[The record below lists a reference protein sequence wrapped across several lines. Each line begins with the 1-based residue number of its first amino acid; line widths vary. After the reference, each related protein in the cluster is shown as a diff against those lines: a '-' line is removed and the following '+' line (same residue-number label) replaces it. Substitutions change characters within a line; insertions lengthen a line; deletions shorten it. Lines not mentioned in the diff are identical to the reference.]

1 MIDMYLYDDEEQ
13 SQVQFVGFVGEH
25 SRYDL
30 MHVQTDRHYGKT
42 LVLNMQTNKFG
53 IIGTDDIEEEGYIAH
68 ILGVSQEVMK
78 SLNILIKSFNN
89 YYFKSCEK
97 SLILDFF
104 TAHFIII

>member
-30 MHVQTDRHYGKT
+30 MLVQTDRHYGKT

-53 IIGTDDIEEEGYIAH
+53 II
-68 ILGVSQEVMK
+68 
-78 SLNILIKSFNN
+78 
-89 YYFKSCEK
+89 
-97 SLILDFF
+97 
-104 TAHFIII
+104 

>member
-30 MHVQTDRHYGKT
+30 MLVQTDRHYGKT

-53 IIGTDDIEEEGYIAH
+53 IIG
-68 ILGVSQEVMK
+68 SWK
-78 SLNILIKSFNN
+78 N
-89 YYFKSCEK
+89 YWSGNG
-97 SLILDFF
+97 
-104 TAHFIII
+104 

>member
-30 MHVQTDRHYGKT
+30 MLVQTDRHYGKT

-53 IIGTDDIEEEGYIAH
+53 IIGTDDLKEDGYIAY
-68 ILGVSQEVMK
+68 ILGVSDAEATEITEYLNEV
-78 SLNILIKSFNN
+78 IQ
-89 YYFKSCEK
+89 
-97 SLILDFF
+97 
-104 TAHFIII
+104 

>member
-1 MIDMYLYDDEEQ
+1 
-13 SQVQFVGFVGEH
+13 
-25 SRYDL
+25 

-53 IIGTDDIEEEGYIAH
+53 IIGTDDIEEEGYIATYFRCE
-68 ILGVSQEVMK
+68 SRKVMK

-97 SLILDFF
+97 IPYLRFLHSS
-104 TAHFIII
+104 FIYYIVTHLGA